1 MNSLAG
7 PLGAK
12 FERAEFESAE
22 FERAELDRIEGGT
35 ARVAAGSAPLRICY
49 PFAGDEL
56 GGSHVSARGLME
68 QLDPADYRLLVV
80 PEVPGGTIAQ
90 FFSAF
95 AQVPDP
101 ARPRRSFV
109 PGARF
114 GLGKVLRAMA
124 GVPRRVR
131 FLRENAID
139 VVHSNDGRSH
149 ASWAL
154 AARLAGVRL
163 IWHHRGDPDARGL
176 RYVAPFLAHRIFT
189 VSRFS
194 LPQGSRGAAR
204 AAQVVYSPFD
214 TSVTADWAAMRRTL
228 VEELGCAPDAVLCGW
243 FGNFVQ
249 RKRPLEFVDA
259 VERLGAL
266 LDKPV
271 VGLMFGDP
279 RNTEVGD
286 TLPERIARVSGNA
299 AVHMMGFRT
308 PGHEWLAGCDLLLVP
323 AAREPLGRTLVE
335 AMLVGTPVVA
345 TDSGG
350 NPEALEGGCGVLCPL
365 DDAEAMARAAAGLLA
380 DPERLDAIRTRAR
393 GEARR
398 RFSREN
404 HVRQVTAAYEELARG

>member
-1 MNSLAG
+1 MNSIAAPLAPG
-7 PLGAK
+7 
-12 FERAEFESAE
+12 FERSGSDAVTST
-22 FERAELDRIEGGT
+22 RA
-35 ARVAAGSAPLRICY
+35 LRICF

-68 QLDPADYRLLVV
+68 GLDPARYRLLVV
-80 PEVPGGTIAQ
+80 PEVPEGTIAE

-95 AQVPDP
+95 AQGGDP
-101 ARPRRSFV
+101 ARPSRSFV

-114 GLGKVLRAMA
+114 GIGKVLRTLA
-124 GVPRRVR
+124 GVPRRAR

-154 AARLAGVRL
+154 AARLARARL
-163 IWHHRGDPDARGL
+163 VWHHRGDPDARGL
-176 RYVAPFLAHRIFT
+176 RFVAPLLASRIFT

-194 LPQGSRGAAR
+194 LPQGSGKAAR

-214 TSVTADWAAMRRTL
+214 TTVTADWAKMRRTL
-228 VEELGCAPDAVLCGW
+228 VEELGCAEDAVICGW

-286 TLPERIARVSGNA
+286 ALPQRIARVSGNA
-299 AVHMMGFRT
+299 RVHMMGYRS

-335 AMLVGTPVVA
+335 AMLVGTPVIA

-365 DDAEAMARAAAGLLA
+365 DDPLAMARAAADLLA
-380 DPERLDAIRTRAR
+380 DPERIEEMRTRAK
-393 GEARR
+393 EAARR

-404 HVRQVTAAYEELARG
+404 HIRQVTATYDELAGMRS